1 MGSPCA
7 MHVKICVFSISS
19 VRSKIQSGIRF
30 SKQEKDE
37 WAWSREEVEF
47 DIQNLLSGG
56 GMAQVGYGRCLSKL
70 YMLYLQLYVF
80 STFCVFD
87 RHVAISTSIELT
99 AFPGIILFPKS
110 LKLKKFRVIWWQY
123 YNLSCPVCQV

>member
-19 VRSKIQSGIRF
+19 VRSKTQSGTRF

-56 GMAQVGYGRCLSKL
+56 GMAQVGYGRYLSK
-70 YMLYLQLYVF
+70 LYLQLYVF

-87 RHVAISTSIELT
+87 RHVAISAIN
-99 AFPGIILFPKS
+99 S
-110 LKLKKFRVIWWQY
+110 LSRDYLISQIPQAKEI
-123 YNLSCPVCQV
+123 